1 MLRYGVIGTG
11 MMGIEHIMNVRSID
25 GAEVTAYAD
34 PHEQSRIGA
43 ATIVPEATAF
53 ADHRDLLGSG
63 LCDALVV
70 ATPNHTHAEVLEDVL
85 ATNLHVLTEKPLA
98 TTIED
103 CRRIEAL
110 AESRDAITWVGLEYR
125 YMPPVARLIAEVR
138 AGTVGTPHTF
148 AIREHRFPFLPK
160 VDDWNRFNA
169 NTGGTLVEKCCH
181 FFDLM
186 THVLAA
192 TPVRVMAS
200 GGQAVNHLDEEYDG
214 RVPDI
219 LDHAYVVVEYDSGA
233 RALLDLNMFAE
244 ATQEQD
250 ELAVVGDRGK
260 VEALIPSDIVRIGR
274 RGRHFIGGVETH
286 EVVDERVTYS
296 GHHHG
301 SSQLEHLDFIATCE
315 AGGTPAVSVADGTL
329 SVAVG
334 MAAQQSIDESRWVG
348 LDEIL

>member
-11 MMGIEHIMNVRSID
+11 MMGIEHMMNVRSVE

-34 PHEQSRIGA
+34 PHEQSRIAA
-43 ATIVPEATAF
+43 ATIAPEAVSFT
-53 ADHRDLLGSG
+53 DHRELLGSG
-63 LCDALVV
+63 LCDAIVV
-70 ATPNHTHAEVLEDVL
+70 ATPNHTHAAVLEEVL
-85 ATNLHVLTEKPLA
+85 ATDLHVLTEKPLA

-110 AESRDAITWVGLEYR
+110 AGDRDAITWVGLEYR

-138 AGTVGTPHTF
+138 AGTVGVPHTF

-186 THVLAA
+186 THVLEAA
-192 TPVRVMAS
+192 PVRVVAS
-200 GGQAVNHLDEEYDG
+200 GGQAVNHLDEAYDG
-214 RVPDI
+214 QVPDI
-219 LDHAYVVVEYDSGA
+219 LDHAYVIVEYDSGA

-244 ATQEQD
+244 ATHEQE

-260 VEALIPSDIVRIGR
+260 VEALIPSEIVRIGR
-274 RGRHFIGGVETH
+274 RGRHFIGGVEVH
-286 EVVDERVTYS
+286 EVADDRITYE

-301 SSQLEHLDFIATCE
+301 SSQLEHLDFIAACQAGE
-315 AGGTPAVSVADGTL
+315 APKVSVADGTL

-334 MAAQQSIDESRWVG
+334 LAAQRSISESRWVG
-348 LDEIL
+348 IDEIL